1 MKINPHYQHRLVL
14 FCGPSGSGKTT
25 IVHHLMQQF
34 ASMRFSISATTR
46 PRRDSEEDGRD
57 YYFLSVEEFKARL
70 AAGDFL
76 EWEEVYQDRF
86 YGTLKSEVE
95 RILNNDH
102 IALFDVDV
110 EGGLQ
115 IKKYFGRRLLD
126 VFVMP
131 PSVDELHRR
140 LVARATESDESLMKR
155 LSKAEKEMQYAFRF
169 NYVIVNTDLEVAKA
183 EAVAKVKAFLSD
195 EIPDP
200 DESMTSPESENK

>member
-1 MKINPHYQHRLVL
+1 MKINPNFRYKLVL

-25 IVHHLMQQF
+25 IVHYLMEKYP
-34 ASMRFSISATTR
+34 AMRFSISATTR
-46 PRRDSEEDGRD
+46 PARPNEVHGKD
-57 YYFLSVEEFKARL
+57 YYFLTPDEFRERIAR
-70 AAGDFL
+70 DEFL
-76 EWEEVYQDRF
+76 EWEEVYADRF

-95 RILNNDH
+95 RILNDDH

-115 IKKYFGRRLLD
+115 IRKHFGRQLLA

-131 PSVDELHRR
+131 PSVDELHKR
-140 LVARATESDESLMKR
+140 LVARATESEDSLFKR

-169 NYVIVNTDLEVAKA
+169 NHVIVNTVLEDAKR
-183 EAVAKVKAFLSD
+183 EAVMLVEQFLAD

-200 DESMTSPESENK
+200 EED

>member
-1 MKINPHYQHRLVL
+1 MKINPQFQHRLVL

-25 IVHHLMQQF
+25 IVHHLMQEF
-34 ASMRFSISATTR
+34 PSMRFSISATTR
-46 PRRDSEEDGRD
+46 PRRDSEEHGKD
-57 YYFLSVEEFKARL
+57 YYFLSVEEFKSRL
-70 AAGDFL
+70 ESGDFL
-76 EWEEVYQDRF
+76 EWEEVYPDRF

-115 IKKYFGRRLLD
+115 IKKFFGRQLLD

-131 PSVDELHRR
+131 PSVDELHKR
-140 LVARATESDESLMKR
+140 LVARATESEESLMKR

-169 NYVIVNTDLEVAKA
+169 NQVIVNTDLDTAKR
-183 EAVAKVKAFLSD
+183 EAVEKVRAFLAD
-195 EIPDP
+195 EIPDQ
-200 DESMTSPESENK
+200 DESLSPPE

>member
-1 MKINPHYQHRLVL
+1 VKINPNFRYKLVL

-25 IVHHLMQQF
+25 IVHYLMEKF
-34 ASMRFSISATTR
+34 PAMRFSISATTR
-46 PRRDSEEDGRD
+46 PARPNEVHGKD
-57 YYFLSVEEFKARL
+57 YYFLTPDEFRERIAR
-70 AAGDFL
+70 DEFL
-76 EWEEVYQDRF
+76 EWEEVYADRF

-95 RILNNDH
+95 RILNDDH

-115 IKKYFGRRLLD
+115 IRKHFGRQLLD

-131 PSVDELHRR
+131 PSVDELHQR
-140 LVARATESDESLMKR
+140 LVARATESEDSLFKR

-169 NYVIVNTDLEVAKA
+169 NHVIVNTVLEDAKR
-183 EAVAKVKAFLSD
+183 EAVTLVEQFLAD

-200 DESMTSPESENK
+200 EED

>member
-1 MKINPHYQHRLVL
+1 MKINPNFRYKLVL

-25 IVHHLMQQF
+25 IVHYLMEKF
-34 ASMRFSISATTR
+34 PAMRFSISATTR
-46 PRRDSEEDGRD
+46 PARPNEVHGKD
-57 YYFLSVEEFKARL
+57 YYFLTPNEFRERIAR
-70 AAGDFL
+70 DEFL
-76 EWEEVYQDRF
+76 EWEEVYADRF

-95 RILNNDH
+95 RILNDDH

-115 IKKYFGRRLLD
+115 IRKHFGRQLLD

-131 PSVDELHRR
+131 PSVDDLHKR
-140 LVARATESDESLMKR
+140 LVARATESEDSLFKR

-169 NYVIVNTDLEVAKA
+169 NHVIVNTILEDAKR
-183 EAVAKVKAFLSD
+183 EAVTLVEQFLAD

-200 DESMTSPESENK
+200 DEE

>member
-1 MKINPHYQHRLVL
+1 MKINPNFRYKLVL

-25 IVHHLMQQF
+25 IVHYLMEKF
-34 ASMRFSISATTR
+34 PAMRFSISATTR
-46 PRRDSEEDGRD
+46 PARPNEVHGKD
-57 YYFLSVEEFKARL
+57 YYFLTPDEFRERIAH
-70 AAGDFL
+70 DEFL
-76 EWEEVYQDRF
+76 EWEEVYADRF

-95 RILNNDH
+95 RILNDDH

-115 IKKYFGRRLLD
+115 IRKHFGRQLLD

-131 PSVDELHRR
+131 PSVDDLHKR
-140 LVARATESDESLMKR
+140 LVARATESEDSLFKR

-169 NYVIVNTDLEVAKA
+169 NHVIVNTILEDAKR
-183 EAVAKVKAFLSD
+183 EAVTLVEQFLAD

-200 DESMTSPESENK
+200 DEE